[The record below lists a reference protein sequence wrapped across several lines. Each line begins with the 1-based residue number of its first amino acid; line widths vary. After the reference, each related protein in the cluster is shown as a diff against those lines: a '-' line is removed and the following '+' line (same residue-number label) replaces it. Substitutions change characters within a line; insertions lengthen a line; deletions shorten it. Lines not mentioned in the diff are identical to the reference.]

1 MQLRT
6 LLEASSLELTDEP
19 PDQAEAMDMQAMD
32 MAAAAAMQSG
42 GLSLSTTTE
51 MFLPFALVGLRH
63 AA

>member
-6 LLEASSLELTDEP
+6 LLEASSLELTDEPPGLELTDEP

-42 GLSLSTTTE
+42 GLSL
-51 MFLPFALVGLRH
+51 
-63 AA
+63 